1 MLVFKNTKKI
11 PKPPPCELD
20 TDTSREQTF
29 KVTLTAHPPV
39 VSGTGLGRTAI
50 TVIQYL
56 R

>member
-20 TDTSREQTF
+20 TDTSRDQTF

-39 VSGTGLGRTAI
+39 TGLGRAAI